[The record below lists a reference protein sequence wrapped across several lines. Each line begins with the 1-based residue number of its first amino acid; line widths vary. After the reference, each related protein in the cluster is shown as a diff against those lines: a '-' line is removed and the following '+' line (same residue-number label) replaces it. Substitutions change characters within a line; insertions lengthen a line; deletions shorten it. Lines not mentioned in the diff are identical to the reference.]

1 MKKFAMFLAVAAVMG
16 VSSIA
21 MAQGTDVAAGTEA
34 VRAGTGIFG
43 INFAYLGAAI
53 GIGLTV
59 IGGGVGIGLIGA
71 GAVNGIARQ
80 PEAGGR
86 IFTSMLLAA
95 ALIEGIALIG
105 IIMCTLIIIK

>member
-21 MAQGTDVAAGTEA
+21 MAQGTDHVAATEA

-71 GAVNGIARQ
+71 GAVNGIQ
-80 PEAGGR
+80 EPSTEPLQGCV
-86 IFTSMLLAA
+86 
-95 ALIEGIALIG
+95 IALADHAESD
-105 IIMCTLIIIK
+105 LS